1 MFSKVTENR
10 RIYCKVRFLF
20 LPLPAFCTSD
30 SISMAI
36 MFTNKQILHITFP
49 VLVSLLM
56 EHLIG
61 LTDTAYLGRV
71 GEVEL
76 GASALAGVY
85 YLVIYM
91 LGFGF
96 SIGAQVLIGRRN
108 GEGDYKRIGEVFTQ
122 GTLFL
127 LLLATVLFLLSR
139 LYTPVVLGGLIGSE
153 RVMQA
158 AVSYMDW
165 RAYGFFFSFVA
176 VMFRAFYVGTTHTKI
191 LTANSVVMVLT
202 NVVLNYL
209 LIFGKCGLPA
219 MGIAG
224 AAIASS
230 ISEAV
235 SVVFFILYTRL
246 KIDHRKYGLFRF
258 TRIDGRMLRQ
268 ILSVS
273 VWVMVQHGIA
283 FCGWFI
289 FFIAVE
295 HLGERPLAITNIV
308 RSISA
313 FLFMFVNAFASTNS
327 SLVSNLIGAGQGDAV
342 LPLCR
347 RMIRLCYAFVLPI
360 GLLLVL
366 FPSLVIRIYTDDPG
380 LVAASIPSLWV
391 LLSSYL
397 LAVPAFIFFFSVS
410 GTGNTRVALL
420 IDMASIFVYVLYTV
434 WVVRILRADIAV
446 CWTTEYVYNLMLLS
460 SFFYLWKGNW
470 RSKRI

>member
-1 MFSKVTENR
+1 MQ
-10 RIYCKVRFLF
+10 
-20 LPLPAFCTSD
+20 
-30 SISMAI
+30 
-36 MFTNKQILHITFP
+36 FTNKQILKITYP
-49 VLVSLLM
+49 VLISLLM

-96 SIGAQVLIGRRN
+96 SVGAQVLIARRN
-108 GEGDYKRIGEVFTQ
+108 GEQNYKRIGEVFVQ

-127 LLLATVLFLLSR
+127 LLLAGVLFTLST
-139 LYTPVVLGGLIGSE
+139 LYTPLLLRGLIESE
-153 RVMQA
+153 GVYRA
-158 AVSYMDW
+158 AVSYLDW
-165 RAYGFFFSFVA
+165 RAYGFFFSFIA

-191 LTANSVVMVLT
+191 LTANSLVMVMT
-202 NVVLNYL
+202 NIILNYL
-209 LIFGKCGLPA
+209 LIFGKFGLPA

-224 AAIASS
+224 AALASS

-235 SVVFFILYTRL
+235 SVVFFILYTW
-246 KIDHRKYGLFRF
+246 KKVDYKKYDLFRY
-258 TRIDGRMLRQ
+258 TRVDFQMLKQ

-273 VWVMVQHGIA
+273 IWIMIQHGIA

-295 HLGERPLAITNIV
+295 HLGERPLAVTNVV
-308 RSISA
+308 RSISS

-327 SLVSNLIGAGQGDAV
+327 SLVSNLIGAGKSDQVMG
-342 LPLCR
+342 LSG
-347 RMIRLCYAFVLPI
+347 RMIRLCYAFVIPI
-360 GLLLVL
+360 GILLAL
-366 FPSLVIRIYTDDPG
+366 FPSVVLRIYTDNPDLIAG
-380 LVAASIPSLWV
+380 SIASLWV
-391 LLSSYL
+391 MLSSYL

-410 GTGNTRVALL
+410 GTGNTRVALG
-420 IDMASIFVYVLYTV
+420 IDMLSILVYVLYIL
-434 WVVRILRADIAV
+434 VVVSWQKADIAV
-446 CWTTEYVYNLMLLS
+446 CWTTEYVYNIMILS

-470 RSKRI
+470 RNKKI